1 MATFIQKDKQQV
13 GPLDDSEVLMAIQN
27 RIYSPED
34 LAWREGMADWQPLR
48 NLYPSAQL
56 PPPLPPQQGP
66 PPAQHLGDDAG
77 IRLLLP
83 VGRSGW
89 AIAAGYLG
97 LFSLIVLP
105 APISLLVSI
114 IAIRD
119 IRKSKGSAHPKH
131 GMGRAIF
138 GLIMGILGT
147 TLILLALLFSAK
159 G

>member
-1 MATFIQKDKQQV
+1 M
-13 GPLDDSEVLMAIQN
+13 
-27 RIYSPED
+27 
-34 LAWREGMADWQPLR
+34 
-48 NLYPSAQL
+48 
-56 PPPLPPQQGP
+56 
-66 PPAQHLGDDAG
+66 
-77 IRLLLP
+77 
-83 VGRSGW
+83 
-89 AIAAGYLG
+89 
-97 LFSLIVLP
+97 FSLIVLP

-147 TLILLALLFSAK
+147 TLILSALLFSAK